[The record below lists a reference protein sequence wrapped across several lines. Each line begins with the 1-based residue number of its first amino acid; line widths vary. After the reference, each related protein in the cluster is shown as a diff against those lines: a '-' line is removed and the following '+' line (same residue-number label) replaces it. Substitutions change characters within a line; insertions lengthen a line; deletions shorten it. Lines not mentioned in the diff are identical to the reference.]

1 MEALV
6 AIGLAG
12 NVAQFVQFAG
22 KLISEAESIRKT
34 GSPASLPELQRLTES
49 LTKQSDSINKCL
61 RNTVSTLSQEEQVS
75 LMHGFYETKS
85 H

>member
-34 GSPASLPELQRLTES
+34 GSPASLPELKNLTES
-49 LTKQSDSINKCL
+49 LTKQSESINNCL
-61 RNTVSTLSQEEQVS
+61 RSNVSTLSGEEQVGF
-75 LMHGFYETKS
+75 MHGFLASTY